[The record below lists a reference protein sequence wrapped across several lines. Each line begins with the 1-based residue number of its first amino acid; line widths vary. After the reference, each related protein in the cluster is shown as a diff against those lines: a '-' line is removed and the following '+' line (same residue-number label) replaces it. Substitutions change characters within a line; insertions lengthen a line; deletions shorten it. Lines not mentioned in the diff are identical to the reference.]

1 MMRYFVVCAVVS
13 VLLLSFGCGSKDEPA
28 GLQPEG
34 EQTRTKPAQE
44 RSEAKPVPAKPVK
57 PAGPEF
63 FEAALSGDMEAVKAA
78 LDDGVD
84 VNSQNP
90 EGRTAL
96 M

>member
-1 MMRYFVVCAVVS
+1 MRYIVVCAVVS
-13 VLLLSFGCGSKDEPA
+13 ALLLSFGCGSKDEPA
-28 GLQPEG
+28 GLQPGG
-34 EQTRTKPAQE
+34 EQSQSEPAQE
-44 RSEAKPVPAKPVK
+44 QPEVSPVLAKPVK

-63 FEAALSGDMEAVKAA
+63 FESAMSGDMEAVKSA

-84 VNSQNP
+84 VNAQNP